1 MNSISCVTEGIK
13 CKTMN
18 YSWTICMHW
27 SYSILSHTYEPRRS
41 EKCIT
46 MAFNCWCSLLVG
58 VPLIEELK
66 CMVQKIS
73 MIHSH

>member
-46 MAFNCWCSLLVG
+46 MAFNCWCSLLV
-58 VPLIEELK
+58 
-66 CMVQKIS
+66 
-73 MIHSH
+73 